1 MELTRKDQVLKG
13 IVEEF
18 VKTAAPVGSK
28 TLLEKYDL
36 NCSSATI
43 RNTMV
48 ALEKEGLIEK
58 THVSSGRV
66 PSAKGYQYYLNYLD
80 ESSMMNNIDM
90 EFQREF
96 KQIFDSK
103 TRSVEEVLSK
113 SCEMLSELTNT
124 ATMVL
129 GPKAEEEH
137 LVSIQLLKLAEN
149 TCMGIFIT
157 DSGYIEKQTFVL
169 PKNSSF
175 TFEVAC
181 SAVKVLDQRLNGT
194 KISELRGKMDSL
206 APLLT
211 KSFGSSGEFLLKT
224 LLEALIGFARKR
236 FVVYG
241 KKNLLALPE
250 FSDDSQAFLN
260 AIDALED
267 PTSIEHDISH
277 NDDLGSVKVG
287 FTNGQHGD
295 LAIIKKPINGRDEIA
310 VVGPKRMDYKKILSA
325 LEYVVFMINRYFAD
339 DASTSALVP
348 ISEPTEIKQP
358 KNNKK
363 STKSKGRGKEVS
375 K

>member
-1 MELTRKDQVLKG
+1 MELTRKDKVLKG

-28 TLLEKYDL
+28 TLLENYDL
-36 NCSSATI
+36 KCSSATI

-48 ALEKEGLIEK
+48 ELEKEGLIEK

-96 KQIFDSK
+96 KQIFQNK

-129 GPKAEEEH
+129 GPKAEEER
-137 LVSIQLLKLAEN
+137 LVSIQLLKLSEN

-169 PKNSSF
+169 PKDGSMTF
-175 TFEVAC
+175 TAAS
-181 SAVKVLDQRLNGT
+181 SAVKLLDERLNGT
-194 KISELRGKMDSL
+194 KISELRSKLTSL
-206 APLLT
+206 SPILT
-211 KSFGSSGEFLLKT
+211 KSFGSSAEFLLQS
-224 LLEALIGFARKR
+224 LLEAIVGFAKKR
-236 FVVYG
+236 FTVYG
-241 KKNLLALPE
+241 KKNLLSLPE

-267 PTSIEHDISH
+267 PSSIEHDISH
-277 NDDLGSVKVG
+277 NDDLGSVRVG

-295 LAIIKKPINGRDEIA
+295 LAIIKKPIYGKDEIA
-310 VVGPKRMDYKKILSA
+310 VVGPKRMDYKKVLSA
-325 LEYVVFMINRYFAD
+325 LEYIVYMINRYFSSD
-339 DASTSALVP
+339 VNNTALIPV
-348 ISEPTEIKQP
+348 SEPTEITQSKTT
-358 KNNKK
+358 KKTK
-363 STKSKGRGKEVS
+363 STKKRKEAN